1 MYLHP
6 KMEFGGYN
14 SVERGL
20 VCWTRAVAPCA
31 APHEFGMAL
40 FDIDGD
46 TDIFVGADIYLDN
59 DTDGDIL
66 R

>member
-1 MYLHP
+1 M
-6 KMEFGGYN
+6 
-14 SVERGL
+14 ERGL